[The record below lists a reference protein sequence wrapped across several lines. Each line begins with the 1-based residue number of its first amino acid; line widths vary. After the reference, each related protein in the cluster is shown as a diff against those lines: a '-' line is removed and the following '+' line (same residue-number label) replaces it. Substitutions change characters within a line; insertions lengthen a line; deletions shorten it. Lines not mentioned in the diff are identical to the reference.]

1 MQNPSPAT
9 GDQIDLAKTKGS
21 LLHITCHENVH
32 LPVTKFGPADAVRAD
47 IAILDGD
54 QKGTVLHDVLLFG
67 ALGRSLRRAVGGPDP
82 VVLGR
87 LNQGTATGA
96 QDPPWILDIA
106 TDADFAVGTRY
117 EAYAASQAMAQAEPF

>member
-1 MQNPSPAT
+1 MQAPSPST

-47 IAILDGD
+47 IAILDGND
-54 QKGTVLHDVLLFG
+54 KGTVLNDVLLFG
-67 ALGRSLRRAVGGPDP
+67 ALGRSLRRSVGSVDP

-87 LNQGTATGA
+87 LNQGVANGA
-96 QDPPWILDIA
+96 QDPPWILDA
-106 TDADFAVGTRY
+106 PTDADFATGVKY
-117 EAYAASQAMAQAEPF
+117 EAYVASQREAQEAF